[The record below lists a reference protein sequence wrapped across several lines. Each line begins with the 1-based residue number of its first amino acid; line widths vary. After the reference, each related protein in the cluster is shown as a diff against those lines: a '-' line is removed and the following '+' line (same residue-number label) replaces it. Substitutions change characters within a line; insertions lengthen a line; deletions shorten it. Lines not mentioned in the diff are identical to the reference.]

1 MITAKVLKHN
11 GDYRSFTCEG
21 HAFYEDPGKDIVCAA
36 VSVLVINTANS
47 LESLTENEMRAS
59 DDGYIRWEFVKS
71 PDDHGKLLMDSLML
85 GLKQIESMYGNN
97 YFRLMI
103 EEV

>member
-11 GDYRSFTCEG
+11 GDYRSFSCEG

-47 LESLTENEMRAS
+47 LDALTGNELRAS
-59 DDGYIRWEFVKS
+59 NDGHIRWEFVKV
-71 PDDHGKLLMDSLML
+71 PDESGKLLMDSLML
-85 GLKQIESMYGNN
+85 GLKEIEKKYGNN

>member
-11 GDYRSFTCEG
+11 GDYHSFSCEG
-21 HAFYEDPGKDIVCAA
+21 HALYEDPGKDIVCAA

-47 LESLTENEMRAS
+47 LDALTDNELRAS
-59 DDGYIRWEFVKS
+59 DDGYICWEFLKV
-71 PDDHGKLLMDSLML
+71 PDESGKLLMDSLML
-85 GLKQIESMYGNN
+85 GLKEIEKKYGNN